1 MLGFNKAMSFLS
13 DYANVYDAI
22 HADRDFAEDVTTALN
37 ALQRVSSAE
46 ISSKSILDF
55 GCGTG
60 HHLNEFSRLA
70 NRSIGY
76 DRSPAMIR
84 MAHLNFPHLKFT
96 SRLSDL
102 DTSFDYVFSLFD
114 VVSYQKNMDELS
126 SYLSAIG
133 SCLITGGHAVFDG
146 WHSPGVRISPPEYRE
161 KLIDVEGEKYLRRV
175 LPMPSGVT
183 DSYSLK
189 ISIEILATSEVIS
202 DELHEMKAWEYSEI
216 EEAARSAGLKILHF
230 SNRNTSTLNVHA
242 EKYWRFICVLKKI
255 G

>member
-1 MLGFNKAMSFLS
+1 MLGINKAMSFLR
-13 DYANVYDAI
+13 DYAEVYDAI
-22 HADRDFAEDVTTALN
+22 HADRDFAKDVTTAVE
-37 ALQRVSSAE
+37 ALQKVSSAE

-60 HHLNEFSRLA
+60 HHLNEFCRLA
-70 NRSIGY
+70 KRSIGY
-76 DRSPAMIR
+76 DRSPAMIQ
-84 MAHLNFPHLKFT
+84 MAHTNFPHLKFT

-102 DTSFDYVFSLFD
+102 DTSFDCVFSLFD

-126 SYLSAIG
+126 SYLSAIA

-161 KLIDVEGEKYLRRV
+161 KLIDVKGEKYLRRV
-175 LPMPSGVT
+175 LPVPSEIS

-189 ISIEILATSEVIS
+189 ITIENLAKSEVIS

-216 EEAARSAGLKILHF
+216 EMAARSAGLKIMLF
-230 SNRNTSTLNVHA
+230 SNRNSPTIA
-242 EKYWRFICVLKKI
+242 GDDEKYWRFIAVLKKI